1 VPKLSPGIGSRR
13 RITSNTPNTI
23 FGRSASIETKEGR
36 AAAALNREKARLE
49 AGLSVLLTAGGVI
62 VSTLID
68 GRTII
73 VIARVGVI
81 SIVRGSIAV
90 AWAVVAIAV
99 IAAAIICARCYSRT

>member
-1 VPKLSPGIGSRR
+1 MGCFPAEESGHGKGHLSNLFKVAELDHRHGA
-13 RITSNTPNTI
+13 
-23 FGRSASIETKEGR
+23 FFLL
-36 AAAALNREKARLE
+36 AALNKEKARLE

-81 SIVRGSIAV
+81 SIVRGIAV

-99 IAAAIICARCYSRT
+99 IAAAIVCARCYSRT

>member
-1 VPKLSPGIGSRR
+1 MGCVPAEENGHGKGRLSYLFKVAELNHRG
-13 RITSNTPNTI
+13 
-23 FGRSASIETKEGR
+23 FVL
-36 AAAALNREKARLE
+36 AALNKEKARLE

-68 GRTII
+68 GWTII

-81 SIVRGSIAV
+81 SIVRGITV

-99 IAAAIICARCYSRT
+99 IAAAIVCAR